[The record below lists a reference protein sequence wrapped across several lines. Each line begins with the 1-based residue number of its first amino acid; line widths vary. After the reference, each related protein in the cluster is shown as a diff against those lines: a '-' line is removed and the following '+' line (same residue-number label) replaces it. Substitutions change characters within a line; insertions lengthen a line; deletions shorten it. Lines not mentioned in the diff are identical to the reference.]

1 MATAFFIDFENVR
14 GAGIEGL
21 NEIEEDDVV
30 YLFHGDNDSFPMRFL
45 TSERFKNIS
54 FIKCNVGTKNA
65 MDFQLISYMGYKLM
79 DPYLDSFVV
88 VSKDKGYDSTI
99 NFWIEKRFKIY
110 KSETIKNGLKKA
122 KKQPELCPVCE
133 VVVAKDNSKNEIV
146 KKATVYEVV
155 SIEILM
161 KNFNKYFDMKLPELE
176 IKNTK
181 KIRSNIKNALIFG
194 FQNVDIKVK
203 YEDSHIWNAINNYL
217 QKDYKNDPK
226 VLSNCY
232 KLAKSFVKDEVAKIK

>member
-30 YLFHGDNDSFPMRFL
+30 YLFHGDNDSFPIRFL

-99 NFWIEKRFKIY
+99 NFWIQKRFKIY

-122 KKQPELCPVCE
+122 KKQPELCPICE
-133 VVVAKDNSKNEIV
+133 VKVNQEDGSKEKNVYKVVG
-146 KKATVYEVV
+146 
-155 SIEILM
+155 IELLLE
-161 KNFNKYFDMKLPELE
+161 NFNTYYQSHKKVYQLE
-176 IKNTK
+176 NASQNITT
-181 KIRSNIKNALIFG
+181 IKNALTIG
-194 FQNVDIKVK
+194 FKDSNIKV
-203 YEDSHIWNAINNYL
+203 
-217 QKDYKNDPK
+217 DYKNGTYWSK
-226 VLSNCY
+226 VNVHLQKAY
-232 KLAKSFVKDEVAKIK
+232 KNSEYAARCFKIAKSFVKEEIEKIK

>member
-14 GAGIEGL
+14 GAGVEGL

-30 YLFHGDNDSFPMRFL
+30 YLFHGDNDSFPIRFL

-99 NFWIEKRFKIY
+99 NFWIEKQFRIY
-110 KSETIKNGLKKA
+110 KSETILSGLKKT
-122 KKQPELCPVCE
+122 KKQPELCHICE
-133 VVVAKDNSKNEIV
+133 VLTKKDITSNQNNVCNVVRI
-146 KKATVYEVV
+146 EVLL
-155 SIEILM
+155 ERL
-161 KNFNKYFDMKLPELE
+161 NAYFDIKKTELKVENSE
-176 IKNTK
+176 IN
-181 KIRSNIKNALIFG
+181 RSNIKNALTLVFK
-194 FQNVDIKVK
+194 NSDIKK
-203 YEDSHIWNAINNYL
+203 AYQNGQYWNRVNNQL
-217 QKDYKNDPK
+217 QKNYPDSKELAKY
-226 VLSNCY
+226 Y
-232 KLAKSFVKDEVAKIK
+232 KLAKSFVKEEVKKIK

>member
-30 YLFHGDNDSFPMRFL
+30 YLFHGDNDSFPIRFL

-99 NFWIEKRFKIY
+99 NFWIEKQFRIY
-110 KSETIKNGLKKA
+110 KSETILSGLKKT
-122 KKQPELCPVCE
+122 KKQPELCHICE
-133 VVVAKDNSKNEIV
+133 V
-146 KKATVYEVV
+146 
-155 SIEILM
+155 LM
-161 KNFNKYFDMKLPELE
+161 KKDITSNQNNVCNVVRVEVLLERLNAYFDIKKTELKVENSE
-176 IKNTK
+176 IN
-181 KIRSNIKNALIFG
+181 RSNIKNALTLVFK
-194 FQNVDIKVK
+194 NSDIKK
-203 YEDSHIWNAINNYL
+203 AYQNGQYWNRVNNQL
-217 QKDYKNDPK
+217 QKNYTDSKELAKY
-226 VLSNCY
+226 Y
-232 KLAKSFVKDEVAKIK
+232 KLAKSFVKEEVEKIK